1 MREEFEAWSAN
12 HEYLGGVEID
22 RAISG
27 NYSDVDLHHAWEAW
41 HASREALVIDLP
53 SVGPSPEAPE
63 EAIDDSYMDGHYG
76 AIRMR
81 NACFKAIT
89 ALGLKVKS

>member
-41 HASREALVIDLP
+41 QASRKALVIALP
-53 SVGPSPEAPE
+53 REVSLRSPTEVRDMIKHHIE
-63 EAIDDSYMDGHYG
+63 SH
-76 AIRMR
+76 
-81 NACFKAIT
+81 
-89 ALGLKVKS
+89 GLKVAK